1 MIQTL
6 RRVFPA
12 VALLAVLSPPPVAR
26 AAGDTASFLV
36 TGARVADGT
45 GAPLRAVSVRVTK
58 GRIAEIGAD
67 LKPLAGE
74 SVIDGTGRVL
84 APGFID
90 VHNHST
96 SGVLEEPLAISQV
109 SQGITTLVV
118 GQDGSS
124 PLPVAA
130 YLKDLRKA
138 PAALNVATCV
148 GHATVR
154 RRVMGDDYKRLA
166 TPAEVAKMEALVD
179 QGFKDGA
186 FCLSSGLEYE
196 VGGYAS
202 TDEVVALAKVAA
214 KHHGFYISHIRDEAD
229 LAMTAMKELV
239 DIGERARVAVQN
251 THIKVGTVGVWG
263 KAPEVLK
270 MFEAARARG
279 VDVTADCYPWD
290 AWSSTILVLIPNKK
304 YDDPVSVARGLADV
318 GGAQNVLITSYRKD
332 TSFEFRTMAEIAS
345 KRGITPVDLFI
356 EIAKNGG
363 AQVVAKS
370 MMDDD
375 IKAFYA
381 WPWTMVSSDG
391 GIAYRHPRGAGS
403 FPRVLGRFVR
413 ERGWL
418 TLEDAIRRM
427 TSLSAWRLGL
437 KDRGK
442 IETGLVADLVLF
454 DPSTVIDNAT
464 FTDPFKVSTGIERV
478 WVSGEAVWLKDR
490 PSGLRPGQ
498 ALASASRTAGS

>member
-1 MIQTL
+1 MIQSL
-6 RRVFPA
+6 RRASIA
-12 VALLAVLSPPPVAR
+12 VALTALLAPTTAR
-26 AAGDTASFLV
+26 AAGEKASFLV
-36 TGARVADGT
+36 IGARVADGT
-45 GAPLRAVSVRVTK
+45 GAPLRAVSVRVK
-58 GRIAEIGAD
+58 QGRIAEIGAD
-67 LKPLAGE
+67 LTPLAGE
-74 SVIDGTGRVL
+74 TVVDGTGRVL

-96 SGVLEEPLAISQV
+96 SGVLEEPLAISQI

-124 PLPVAA
+124 PLPVGA

-154 RRVMGDDYKRLA
+154 RRVMGDDYKRVA
-166 TPAEVAKMEALVD
+166 TPAEVTKMEALVD

-239 DIGERARVAVQN
+239 DIGERAHVAVQN

-263 KAPEVLK
+263 KAPEALK
-270 MFEAARARG
+270 MFDEARARG

-332 TSFEFRTMAEIAS
+332 ASFEFRTMAEIAA

-363 AQVVAKS
+363 AHVVAKS

-442 IETGLVADLVLF
+442 IETGMVADLVLF
-454 DPSTVIDNAT
+454 DSATVVDNAT
-464 FTDPFKVSTGIERV
+464 FTDPFKISTGIERV
-478 WVSGEAVWLKDR
+478 WVSGEAVWMKDR
-490 PSGLRPGQ
+490 PSGLRPGK
-498 ALASASRTAGS
+498 ALTSASQTTGS

>member
-1 MIQTL
+1 MKRL
-6 RRVFPA
+6 FLALAAFLPLLPPA
-12 VALLAVLSPPPVAR
+12 
-26 AAGDTASFLV
+26 AAAADSASFLV
-36 TGARVADGT
+36 KGARVADGT
-45 GAPLRAVSVRVTK
+45 GAPLRAVDVRVVK
-58 GRIAEIGAD
+58 GRIAEMGPALTPAKDEKVVDGAN
-67 LKPLAGE
+67 
-74 SVIDGTGRVL
+74 RVL

-96 SGVLEEPLAISQV
+96 TGVLREPMALSQV
-109 SQGITTLVV
+109 SQGLTTLLV

-124 PLPVAA
+124 PLPVAG
-130 YLKDLRKA
+130 YLKDLRKS

-154 RRVMGDDYKRLA
+154 RAVMGDDYKRKA
-166 TPAEVAKMEALVD
+166 TAAEIGRMEALVD
-179 QGFKDGA
+179 QGLKDGA

-202 TDEVVALAKVAA
+202 TDEVVALAAVAA
-214 KHHGFYISHIRDEAD
+214 KHHAFYISHIRDEAD
-229 LAMTAMKELV
+229 LALDAMKELV
-239 DIGERARVAVQN
+239 DIGERAHVAVQN

-263 KAPEVLK
+263 KSPEVLK

-290 AWSSTILVLIPNKK
+290 AWSSTILVLIPSKK
-304 YDDPVSVARGLADV
+304 YDDPASVARGLSDV
-318 GGAQNVLITSYRKD
+318 GGAQNILITSYEKD
-332 TSFEFRTMAEIAS
+332 PSYEFRTMEEIAK

-363 AQVVAKS
+363 AHVVAKS
-370 MMDDD
+370 MIDDD

-391 GIAYRHPRGAGS
+391 GIAYRHPRGAGT

-418 TLEDAIRRM
+418 SLEEAVRRM
-427 TSLSAWRLGL
+427 TSLPAWRLGL
-437 KDRGK
+437 KDRGR
-442 IETGLVADLVLF
+442 IEVGFAADLVLL
-454 DPSTVIDNAT
+454 DPATVIDNAT
-464 FTDPFKVSTGIERV
+464 FLDPFRLSTGIEATWVNGVQV
-478 WVSGEAVWLKDR
+478 WNRDR
-490 PSGLRPGQ
+490 PTGHRPGL
-498 ALASASRTAGS
+498 ALASLSTLRP